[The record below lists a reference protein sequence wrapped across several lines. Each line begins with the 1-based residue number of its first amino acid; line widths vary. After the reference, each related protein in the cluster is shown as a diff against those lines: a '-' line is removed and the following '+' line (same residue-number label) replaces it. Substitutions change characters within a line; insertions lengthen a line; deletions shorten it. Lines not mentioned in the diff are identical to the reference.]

1 MASTEHDSANTRA
14 AAGISHAPG
23 TRTIQQ
29 PLRDHSIPARYDN
42 GEAHSLGGEIAFD
55 GHRLAFDRIGPGPE
69 RKGEPR
75 LRLYG
80 KDARLP
86 VGLHDGREA
95 SQGLIPALG
104 AQPVS
109 SVLMHGIEGR
119 HLNQHIGGRGK
130 LAIDKLQVAQRRQK
144 RRTAARL
151 LLPSGAGSEP
161 QR

>member
-1 MASTEHDSANTRA
+1 MA

-23 TRTIQQ
+23 TRTTSIADRLA
-29 PLRDHSIPARYDN
+29 PLRSKASNAPSSSRSVITAFQRDTTMAKRIPSA
-42 GEAHSLGGEIAFD
+42 
-55 GHRLAFDRIGPGPE
+55 E
-69 RKGEPR
+69 RSPSTATGLPLSGSVHAQKLKGN
-75 LRLYG
+75 
-80 KDARLP
+80 
-86 VGLHDGREA
+86 
-95 SQGLIPALG
+95 PALG